1 MLKPLVSEENE
12 TFDDVDPKT
21 PFVRNRPI
29 RTEKMDDN
37 LFLIDQDMGTIDM
50 LDPLGSLIWEI
61 LAEPI
66 SVEDMAHLISE
77 AFPATDIKQIQSDV
91 QSLFNEFFENE
102 WIGS

>member
-1 MLKPLVSEENE
+1 MLKPLAREDIE
-12 TFDDVDPKT
+12 TVDDVDPKT

-37 LFLIDQDMGTIDM
+37 LFLIDQEKGSIDM
-50 LDPLGSLIWEI
+50 LDPLGSLIWEV

-66 SVEDMAHLISE
+66 CVEDMALLISE
-77 AFPATDIKQIQSDV
+77 AFPETDIKQIQSDV

-102 WIGS
+102 WIGT